1 MRLLSILLFSILATG
16 CASNMSMS
24 DDVRSKI
31 SSVKITTEVKIPE
44 EATVI
49 GGGSAFGLL
58 GALADS
64 ASDDKTKVKNYLTK
78 NNIKLENIIPNAFT
92 KAAKKHAFLGNRLNN
107 NGQYTIKFEV
117 RLYGLAIKHGFS
129 SEYKPYLAFFA
140 RMYDPQDKM
149 VWEQYDYVTQLADTS
164 AHTLEQY
171 FGDPA
176 VFKAGLSQ
184 SAQIIS
190 EELLKNL

>member
-1 MRLLSILLFSILATG
+1 MRLLIISLFSMLAVG
-16 CASNMSMS
+16 CASNMTMS
-24 DDVRSKI
+24 DDARSKI
-31 SSVKITTEVKIPE
+31 SSVQITTEVKMPE

-49 GGGSAFGLL
+49 GGGAAFGLL

-64 ASDDKTKVKNYLTK
+64 SSDEKTKVKNYLIK
-78 NNIKLENIIPNAFT
+78 NNIKLDNIIPNAFA
-92 KAAKKHAFLGNRLNN
+92 KVAKKHTFLGNRLSNK
-107 NGQYTIKFEV
+107 GQYKIKFEV

-140 RMYDPQDKM
+140 RMYDPQDKL

-164 AHTLEQY
+164 AHTLEQF

-176 VFKAGLSQ
+176 VFQAGLSQ

-190 EELLKNL
+190 EGLLQNL